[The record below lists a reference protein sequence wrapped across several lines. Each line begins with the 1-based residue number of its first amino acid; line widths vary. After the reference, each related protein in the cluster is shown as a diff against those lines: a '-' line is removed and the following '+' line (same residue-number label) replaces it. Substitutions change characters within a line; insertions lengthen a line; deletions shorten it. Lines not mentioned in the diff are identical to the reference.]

1 MTHITFFKNSD
12 KEITGFYSAGH
23 AGYAESGKDIVCA
36 SVSSAVQLTVNLLYD
51 FQCVPKVG
59 ALGNLVRC
67 FTNAEPDTADK
78 IINQFLCHLDSI
90 AEEFPRT
97 IKITISE
104 V

>member
-1 MTHITFFKNSD
+1 MINAV
-12 KEITGFYSAGH
+12 FYRQNGSFYAFEVKGH

-67 FTNAEPDTADK
+67 FTNAEPDTAHK